1 MAEESNVHFKL
12 AGAEVL
18 GLLLIAMI
26 GSLIAMY
33 GLGQFDTLSVIAGV
47 AGTIGAGML
56 LCTGVAYLNENVLVS
71 AAFGLV
77 AFFLMGFVG
86 MATPVLSGLPT
97 EADAYIAAEY
107 YTIFFGIGLILV
119 GVVAFG
125 QPIKILPIFLLIA
138 GLSVLLLG
146 LWFDMGEDIRM
157 VVGVFWLI
165 TTLLALYMAVAIGM
179 FVVKGKQVLP
189 LLVKA

>member
-1 MAEESNVHFKL
+1 MAEESNVHIKV

-26 GSLIAMY
+26 GVLIAMY
-33 GLGQFDTLSVIAGV
+33 GLGMFDTLSVIAGV
-47 AGTIGAGML
+47 AGTIGVGML
-56 LCTGVAYLNENVLVS
+56 LVTIVAYLNENILVS

-77 AFFLMGFVG
+77 AVFLMGFVG
-86 MATPVLSGLPT
+86 MATPVLGGVP
-97 EADAYIAAEY
+97 EANLAAEY
-107 YTIFFGIGLILV
+107 YTIFFGIGLILI

-165 TTLLALYMAVAIGM
+165 TTLMALYMAAAIGM
-179 FVVKGKQVLP
+179 FVVKGKMVLP